1 MTTVPRLQYS
11 AKAEAYFTTVSGV
24 RLLPT
29 IPRIPEILTIKDIAD
44 SSPLYDAN
52 VRNEASR
59 SKESLE
65 TSLGISVA

>member
-1 MTTVPRLQYS
+1 
-11 AKAEAYFTTVSGV
+11 V

-44 SSPLYDAN
+44 SSPFYDAN

-59 SKESLE
+59 SKESLG